1 MNKKEFLKGITFL
14 GMTFNKEFEAE
25 QVGVWYEYF
34 KDENIETFK
43 RAIKNLGLINKFLP
57 SISEI
62 KKEIAKL
69 ENPLL
74 TLRAEDEWEEVL
86 KAIRKYGYYKQEE
99 AFNSLKEITQ
109 NAVRN
114 LGWYRL
120 CSSENIQWEK
130 KEFITI
136 FNSKVDGAREDYLL
150 DYNSE
155 NLLKKINKNLLEEV
169 KK

>member
-1 MNKKEFLKGITFL
+1 MTKEQLLKGLKYL
-14 GMTFNKEFEAE
+14 GVAYNKEFTQE
-25 QVGVWYEYF
+25 QASVWFDMF
-34 KDENIETFK
+34 KDDDYKTFSQAVK
-43 RAIKNLGLINKFLP
+43 RLISTNQFMP
-57 SISEI
+57 SIAEI

-155 NLLKKINKNLLEEV
+155 NLLKKINKNLLEEI